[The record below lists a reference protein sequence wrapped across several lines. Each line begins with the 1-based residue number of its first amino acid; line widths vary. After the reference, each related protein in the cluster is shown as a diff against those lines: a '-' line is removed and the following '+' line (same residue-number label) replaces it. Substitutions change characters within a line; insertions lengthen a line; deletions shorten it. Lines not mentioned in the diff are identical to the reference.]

1 MQKAYKNFTIRQRN
15 SLTSSTPRVNLA
27 STRKAGEGTM
37 ENQST
42 IKLQELNEKL
52 ITAKSLLIILETDL
66 EQEKQDRVYQD
77 AVKTIHKI
85 LKSAQADL
93 EAILNQ

>member
-1 MQKAYKNFTIRQRN
+1 MQ
-15 SLTSSTPRVNLA
+15 
-27 STRKAGEGTM
+27 
-37 ENQST
+37 NQNT
-42 IKLQELNEKL
+42 IKLKLQKLNEKL

-93 EAILNQ
+93 EGLLNQ

>member
-1 MQKAYKNFTIRQRN
+1 M
-15 SLTSSTPRVNLA
+15 TSSTPRVNLA

-37 ENQST
+37 QNQNT
-42 IKLQELNEKL
+42 TKLKLQELNEKL
-52 ITAKSLLIILETDL
+52 ITAKSLLTILETDL

-93 EAILNQ
+93 ENLLNQ

>member
-1 MQKAYKNFTIRQRN
+1 MQ
-15 SLTSSTPRVNLA
+15 
-27 STRKAGEGTM
+27 
-37 ENQST
+37 NQNT
-42 IKLQELNEKL
+42 TKLKLQELNEKL

-77 AVKTIHKI
+77 VVKTIHKI

-93 EAILNQ
+93 EGLFQTTDKST

>member
-1 MQKAYKNFTIRQRN
+1 M
-15 SLTSSTPRVNLA
+15 TSSNPRVNLA
-27 STRKAGEGTM
+27 TTRKAGEGVM
-37 ENQST
+37 ENQNT
-42 IKLQELNEKL
+42 TKLKLQELNEKL

-85 LKSAQADL
+85 LKEVIKEL
-93 EAILNQ
+93 EELV

>member
-1 MQKAYKNFTIRQRN
+1 MQN
-15 SLTSSTPRVNLA
+15 SDATKL
-27 STRKAGEGTM
+27 
-37 ENQST
+37 
-42 IKLQELNEKL
+42 KLQELNEKL

-93 EAILNQ
+93 EELL